1 MNDTMALN
9 ELADLFSILETRPT
23 PYSIRVTEWATRC
36 GQSCFHRGCLTITDL
51 TTSRTPQSPPSCS
64 CIKRR
69 AQGLLFAQSLSSP
82 GMGRPRFRTLSHRA
96 NPRRTPAREYRCISH
111 PLFKMRIRYG
121 IRANISWMIDAHDGP
136 SCVVACSIA
145 PKLAVSPR
153 G

>member
-9 ELADLFSILETRPT
+9 ELADLFSILGNPDRLRILFELQNGPRDVASLVSTVGV
-23 PYSIRVTEWATRC
+23 S
-36 GQSCFHRGCLTITDL
+36 Q
-51 TTSRTPQSPPSCS
+51 SRTSQHLDSQAHHLVLHQETGARS
-64 CIKRR
+64 
-69 AQGLLFAQSLSSP
+69 LFAQSLSSP